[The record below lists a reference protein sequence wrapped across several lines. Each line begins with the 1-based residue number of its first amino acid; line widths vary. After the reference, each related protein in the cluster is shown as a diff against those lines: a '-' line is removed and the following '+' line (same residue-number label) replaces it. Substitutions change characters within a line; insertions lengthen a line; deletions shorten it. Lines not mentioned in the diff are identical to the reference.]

1 MKPGMQ
7 QCMPSSR
14 SDLRALGSWIGH
26 FQEQRTRFSKLQL
39 ALPAGLGPW
48 NQQIDRRHGHSCT
61 SIVLFRALTICSTGL
76 YWQIS
81 PAPSGAILHSRSLDG
96 EMLTLPTDIPRRG
109 QMQVRHLSGPQGS
122 SPHCAA
128 SRKERTSNGKF

>member
-1 MKPGMQ
+1 MIFA
-7 QCMPSSR
+7 PS
-14 SDLRALGSWIGH
+14 ALGSG
-26 FQEQRTRFSKLQL
+26 TSKSS
-39 ALPAGLGPW
+39 APGSANYNLPCLRGSARGICRSIVGMGTPAP
-48 NQQIDRRHGHSCT
+48 

-81 PAPSGAILHSRSLDG
+81 PAPSGAILRSRSLDG

-109 QMQVRHLSGPQGS
+109 QMQVHHLSGPQGS

>member
-1 MKPGMQ
+1 
-7 QCMPSSR
+7 MPSSR

-61 SIVLFRALTICSTGL
+61 QHCSVPRFDDL
-76 YWQIS
+76 
-81 PAPSGAILHSRSLDG
+81 LDG
-96 EMLTLPTDIPRRG
+96 ALL
-109 QMQVRHLSGPQGS
+109 
-122 SPHCAA
+122 A
-128 SRKERTSNGKF
+128 N